1 MPTGLAGAA
10 GGARCGLMRALL
22 SDAAGTLRHLSEPAA
37 VTYARIGRRFGVS
50 RSEAAIQ
57 QGFLSVMRA
66 EHDGLRY
73 VGDGRV
79 FWRAVVSHATGCAD
93 PDYFE
98 SVYAAFGASAWSMEP
113 GALAVLE
120 ALRDGGRLVA
130 VVSNWDTRLRPI
142 LAALG
147 VLDRVDVAI
156 ISGEIGLEKPDPRIF
171 HAACGALSVA
181 PAQALHLGDSLR
193 ADVEGARGAGL
204 SAWHFGRD
212 LESIAQLPALLLR

>member
-1 MPTGLAGAA
+1 MAW
-10 GGARCGLMRALL
+10 CGLMRALL
-22 SDAAGTLRHLSEPAA
+22 IDAAGTLLHLNEPAG

-57 QGFLSVMRA
+57 QGFLSAMRA
-66 EHDGLRY
+66 EHGGIRY

-79 FWRAVVSHATGCAD
+79 FWRAVVAHATGCSD

-98 SVYAAFGASAWSMEP
+98 AVYGAFGASAWSLESE
-113 GALAVLE
+113 ALAVLE
-120 ALRDGGRLVA
+120 ALREGGFSLA

-156 ISGEIGLEKPDPRIF
+156 ISGEVGIEKPDPRIF

-212 LESIAQLPALLLR
+212 VESLTQLPGRLLR